1 MQAFRSA
8 PSLSRTLLRSSAVRA
23 AGVWA
28 NVPQGP
34 ADAILGLT
42 VAFNADT
49 DPNKVSLGV
58 GAYRDDAGKPF
69 VLESVRQAEKK
80 ILEKTMNMEYAGID
94 GVPEYTKLA
103 QELAFGEGHPLV
115 NDGLVASTQSI
126 SGTGALR
133 ICSEFVA
140 RFGPGGK
147 GAKVYIPTPSWANH
161 VPIIKDCGL
170 EPVGYR
176 HVNKERN
183 GLDFDGLIEDVMA
196 APDNSVFMFH
206 ACAHNPTGIDPTM
219 EQWKAISDACK
230 TKNHVIWF
238 DSAYQGFASGDPAL
252 DSASYQMFLKEGH
265 QIMLC
270 QSFAKNMG
278 LYGQRVGC
286 FHVTCTTEAEQKAV
300 MSQLK
305 LIVRPMYSNPP
316 IYGARLVAE
325 VLKDPALNKLWREEV
340 KLMADR
346 INTMRGA
353 LVAELKALGSTKDWS
368 HITSQIGMF
377 CYTGLSKEQVDTMR
391 EQNHVYMTADGRMSV
406 AGLTSSNIK
415 FVAEGMH
422 AVTK

>member
-1 MQAFRSA
+1 M
-8 PSLSRTLLRSSAVRA
+8 LSRVSHRFAARAVANASFARA
-23 AGVWA
+23 ASVWA

-34 ADAILGLT
+34 PDAILGLT
-42 VAFNADT
+42 VLYNNDP

-58 GAYRDDAGKPF
+58 GAYRDGAGKPF

-80 ILEKTMNMEYAGID
+80 ILEKSMNMEYAGID
-94 GVPEYTKLA
+94 GVPEFTKLA

-115 NDGLVASTQSI
+115 SDGLVASTQTI

-133 ICSEFVA
+133 ICSEFVS
-140 RFGPGGK
+140 RFAPNGK
-147 GAKVYIPTPSWANH
+147 GSKVYIPTPSWGNH

-170 EPVGYR
+170 EVVQYR

-183 GLDFDGLIEDVMA
+183 GLDFEGLVEDVLA

-230 TKNHVIWF
+230 SKNHIIWF
-238 DSAYQGFASGDPAL
+238 DSAYQGFASGDPTT
-252 DSASYQMFLKEGH
+252 DSESYRMFLNEGH

-286 FHVTCTTEAEQKAV
+286 FHVTCTSDEETKAV

-325 VLKDPALNKLWREEV
+325 VLKDPALNTLWRSEV

-346 INTMRGA
+346 INEMRGM
-353 LVAELKALGSTKDWS
+353 LVAELKSLGSTKDWS

-377 CYTGLSKEQVDTMR
+377 CFTGLSKAQVDTLR
-391 EQNHVYMTADGRMSV
+391 EENHVYMTGDGRMSV
-406 AGLTSSNIK
+406 AGLNASNIK
-415 FVAEGMH
+415 LVAAGMH
-422 AVTK
+422 NVTK